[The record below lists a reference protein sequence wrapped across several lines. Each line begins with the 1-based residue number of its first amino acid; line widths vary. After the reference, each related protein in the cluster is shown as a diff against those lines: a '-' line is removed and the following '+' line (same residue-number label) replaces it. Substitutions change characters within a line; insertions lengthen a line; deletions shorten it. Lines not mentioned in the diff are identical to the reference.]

1 MDELFKM
8 VLVENSKIKKI
19 SPTEKKKEKVKKYI
33 VKKEVE
39 KKVQVI
45 RTRKKKQKE
54 IAKKAPPPKPRVD
67 LKIGDRVRMIDGIA
81 EGTIDAIE
89 KKRAIVNYGTFT
101 TQVNMTELEKV

>member
-1 MDELFKM
+1 MDELFKL

-19 SPTEKKKEKVKKYI
+19 SPTEKKKEKVKKLI